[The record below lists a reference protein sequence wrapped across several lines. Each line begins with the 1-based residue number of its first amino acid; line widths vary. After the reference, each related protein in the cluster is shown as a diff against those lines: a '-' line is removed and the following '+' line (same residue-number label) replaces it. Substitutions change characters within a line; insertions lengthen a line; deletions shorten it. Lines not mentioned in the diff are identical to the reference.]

1 MAFWK
6 ENNIVPKRKFRFQV
20 QFGRGTA
27 TEGVTAS
34 KIYWWAKTIKIPTF
48 TVAPIEHH
56 YLDNK
61 YNFPGRVTWEDV
73 DMTLVDPSDPDAVAI
88 MMTLLEESGYYV
100 KGKDITEPR
109 TVNKVDA
116 AQLTCVINVLDE
128 EGETIE
134 KWTLKN
140 CFMLSVNLGDYS
152 YQDDEL
158 RELSMTLKYDWAEC
172 EITPSAENANTRAGS
187 ADGNST
193 VASTFDHNQE

>member
-20 QFGRGTA
+20 QFGRG
-27 TEGVTAS
+27 ESGVAVS
-34 KIYWWAKTIKIPTF
+34 QIYWWAKTIKIPTF

-88 MMTLLEESGYYV
+88 MMTLLQESGYYV
-100 KGKDITEPR
+100 KSKEITKPR

-152 YQDDEL
+152 YQDDDL
-158 RELSMTLKYDWAEC
+158 RELSITLKYDWAEC
-172 EITPSAENANTRAGS
+172 EITPSIEKANDRAGS
-187 ADGNST
+187 ADGNET
-193 VASTFDHNQE
+193 AASTFNHNQPTA